1 MEKLL
6 EFILLVD
13 WGLVYF
19 ISGPIIF
26 IEYFRRKVNGFK
38 RDAKSTY
45 LGLLYILGLLFIIG
59 PFILMIFGKAYFT
72 VYENRNL
79 VNIENIDGYKPI
91 LFGLSLIIVSKVFK
105 K

>member
-1 MEKLL
+1 MGKLL
-6 EFILLVD
+6 EFILLID
-13 WGLVYF
+13 WQLVYI
-19 ISGPIIF
+19 ISTPIIL
-26 IEYFRRKVNGFK
+26 IEIFRRKVDIFK

-45 LGLLYILGLLFIIG
+45 LGLLFLLGLLFVIT
-59 PFILMIFGKAYFT
+59 PFILMIFGKAYFS

>member
-6 EFILLVD
+6 QFILLID
-13 WGLVYF
+13 WQLLYV
-19 ISGPIIF
+19 IIGPIIF

-38 RDAKSTY
+38 KDAKSTY
-45 LGLLYILGLLFIIG
+45 LGLFFILGLFFVVT
-59 PFILMIFGKAYFT
+59 PFILMIFGKAYFS
-72 VYENRNL
+72 VYENRNI

-91 LFGLSLIIVSKVFK
+91 LFGLSLIIISKVFK